1 MRNLKEEKKKKDLI
15 FQKEKWVQCLRS
27 LGGIIVSNKNI
38 MQKQDIIIYQEENWK
53 VSVDIL
59 VENETFWMTQNQIC
73 ELFWKSKWT
82 ISEHIK
88 KIYNEWEL
96 EKKWTVR
103 KYQTVQKEWNRDVK
117 RELDYY
123 NLDLILAV
131 WYRVRSKQW
140 VLFRKWA
147 SEKLKEYLVNW
158 FAINDEKIKSWKTTQ
173 YFDKLQEKLREIR
186 LSEKVFYQKIKDIY
200 TTSIDYDP
208 KDNKTIN
215 FFKTVQNKLL
225 WAISQ
230 KTAAELV
237 YNRIDIEKP
246 LLWMSS
252 FSKKWENQITK
263 KDVII
268 AKNYLNEN
276 EMKTLSLLVEQFLA
290 FAESMAEAQIPMKMD
305 DWIERLDLILKMNW
319 KEILENYWKISHKL
333 AEDKANI
340 IYKEFKEK
348 RKKIEKE
355 ESFKLLERDIKNINK

>member
-1 MRNLKEEKKKKDLI
+1 
-15 FQKEKWVQCLRS
+15 
-27 LGGIIVSNKNI
+27 
-38 MQKQDIIIYQEENWK
+38 MQKQDIIIYEEANWK
-53 VSVDIL
+53 ISVDIL
-59 VENETFWMTQNQIC
+59 VENETFWMTQSQIW
-73 ELFWKSKWT
+73 ELFWKDRTT
-82 ISEHIK
+82 IVKHIWN
-88 KIYNEWEL
+88 IYEEWEL
-96 EKKWTVR
+96 LEENTI
-103 KYQTVQKEWNRDVK
+103 VQKTHNWSIKPTN
-117 RELDYY
+117 YY

-131 WYRVRSKQW
+131 WYRVKSKQW
-140 VLFRKWA
+140 ILFRKWA

-158 FAINDEKIKSWKTTQ
+158 FVINDEKIKSWKTTH

-186 LSEKVFYQKIKDIY
+186 LSEKIFYQKIKDIY
-200 TTSIDYDP
+200 TTSIDYNP
-208 KDNKTIN
+208 KDDKTIN

-246 LLWMSS
+246 LLWMNS
-252 FSKKWENQITK
+252 FSKEWENKITK

-290 FAESMAEAQIPMKMD
+290 FAESMAESKIAMKMD
-305 DWIERLDLILKMNW
+305 DWIERLDIILKMNW

-340 IYKEFKEK
+340 IYEKFKEK
-348 RKKIEKE
+348 RKKIEKKK
-355 ESFKLLERDIKNINK
+355 SFKQLEEDIKSLKK